1 MRIVI
6 SEDTN
11 KFYRSELLSIDPAVE
26 IISLNPEDST
36 NPPWE
41 RVPESDAFFMSYQF
55 LFAARDIPEIFDP
68 LLDLS
73 KRMKF
78 IQSGFAGMDAPILQE
93 VLKEKDI
100 LIANASSIYAIP
112 IAHYV
117 FSQILRWNKR
127 IDQHIELQQSKSW
140 TPLGGDGELTDKTL
154 VILGY
159 GGIGKEVAKLG
170 KAFGMKVTGI
180 KRNPVDDEYADEILG
195 LDSFEELLPLTDYL
209 VLALP
214 DSAQT
219 RDIINQDVLKKL
231 NNSSMLINVGRGTA
245 INEQDLSDALNDKEI
260 AAAALDTTKIEPL
273 ENSSP
278 LWSTPNCFIS
288 AHDSAH
294 SLLSI
299 PRAFSLF
306 AENIKNIKNG
316 DQIVNLYS
324 EKRE

>member
-11 KFYRSELLSIDPAVE
+11 KFYRAELLSIDSSME
-26 IISLNPEDST
+26 IISLNPEDSN
-36 NPPWE
+36 NPSWE

-55 LFAARDIPEIFDP
+55 LFAARDTPEIFDS
-68 LLDLS
+68 LLNLS

-78 IQSGFAGMDAPILQE
+78 IQSGFAGMDSPILQA
-93 VLKEKDI
+93 VLKIEKI
-100 LIANASSIYAIP
+100 QIANASSVYAIP

-127 IDQHIELQQSKSW
+127 IDQHIDFQQSKNW
-140 TPLGGDGELTDKTL
+140 APIAGDGELTDKTL

-159 GGIGKEVAKLG
+159 GGIGKQVAKLG
-170 KAFGMKVTGI
+170 KAFGMRVTGI
-180 KRNPVDDEYADEILG
+180 KRNPVGDEYADEVLG
-195 LDSFEELLPLTDYL
+195 LDQFEELLPLTDYL

-219 RDIINQDVLKKL
+219 RDVINADVLKKL
-231 NNSSMLINVGRGTA
+231 NNSAMLINVGRGTA
-245 INEQDLSDALNDKEI
+245 INEEDLTNALNDGKI
-260 AAAALDTTKIEPL
+260 AAAALDTTKVEPL
-273 ENSSP
+273 DANSS
-278 LWSTPNCFIS
+278 LWTAKNCFIS

-294 SLLSI
+294 SLLSLE
-299 PRAFSLF
+299 RAFKLF
-306 AENIKNIKNG
+306 FQNIQNIKNG

-324 EKRE
+324 E